1 MKPRRRKREG
11 PPVLE
16 PLPAAAPDEHGLPL
30 DELTQAYAD
39 LIARGDDPYNALPD
53 PDILPLA
60 AATDEMEDEAE
71 EPLEDEE
78 KEDVAAEPEA
88 AESEAACEVSP
99 RTILE
104 AMLFVGDRSGAP
116 LAPARAAELMR
127 GVSPE
132 EIPGLVD
139 QLNRRYAADGCP
151 YQIVSEGPGYR
162 MALRREFHGLRNRF
176 HGRAREARL
185 SQASLDVL
193 AIVAYRQPVAAEE
206 VSRLRGTPCGV
217 LLTQLVRR
225 QLLRIQRPEGK
236 RHPVQ
241 YLTTDR
247 FLELFGL
254 QSLTDLPQSEEP

>member
-1 MKPRRRKREG
+1 
-11 PPVLE
+11 LE
-16 PLPAAAPDEHGLPL
+16 PIETGPADDDPCPISPAA
-30 DELTQAYAD
+30 
-39 LIARGDDPYNALPD
+39 
-53 PDILPLA
+53 
-60 AATDEMEDEAE
+60 
-71 EPLEDEE
+71 
-78 KEDVAAEPEA
+78 
-88 AESEAACEVSP
+88 
-99 RTILE
+99 ILE